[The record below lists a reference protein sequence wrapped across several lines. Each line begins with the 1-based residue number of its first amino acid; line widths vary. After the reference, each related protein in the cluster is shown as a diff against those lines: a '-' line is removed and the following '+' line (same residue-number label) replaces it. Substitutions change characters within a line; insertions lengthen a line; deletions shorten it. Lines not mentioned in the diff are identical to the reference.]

1 MRKTA
6 VQPFKGHEHEQSE
19 VIRYP
24 DAYRSE
30 FWKIP
35 CSELRKIPEHKK
47 TRFPAVRIL
56 SGLFLAVITL
66 GEASFGGFPVEARE
80 VMPGFVHHLHDPVE
94 AHHVRAVGERGVG
107 LSGGQKQRIS
117 LARAL
122 AVRPSILILDDTTSA
137 VDMETEKQI
146 QEALRHL
153 DFSCTKVI
161 IAQRISTTMM
171 ADQILVMQHGRI
183 TEMGNHEELMAKG
196 GFYQN
201 LYNSQFVKVSE

>member
-66 GEASFGGFPVEARE
+66 ALVSINAGAAESGDSSTDTVKKPEKCYELVTGGNEEYYSKITINSRSV
-80 VMPGFVHHLHDPVE
+80 LI
-94 AHHVRAVGERGVG
+94 
-107 LSGGQKQRIS
+107 SG
-117 LARAL
+117 
-122 AVRPSILILDDTTSA
+122 
-137 VDMETEKQI
+137 
-146 QEALRHL
+146 
-153 DFSCTKVI
+153 
-161 IAQRISTTMM
+161 
-171 ADQILVMQHGRI
+171 
-183 TEMGNHEELMAKG
+183 
-196 GFYQN
+196 
-201 LYNSQFVKVSE
+201 